1 MWPDVYLA
9 AEDEPGLAI
18 GRKLIANAA
27 PLRIYREENARGTG
41 NLKNKIRSYQ
51 KMGVRMPVL
60 MITDLDE
67 KPCPSKLIKDWL
79 GVAPSKGFLFRIC
92 VREVEAWLLAHREAM
107 AAFLNIA
114 ESKLPMEPE
123 KLTDP
128 KAELIRLARHAPRN
142 IRVGL
147 TPVDSAT
154 IGPNYNM
161 LLKEFI
167 QKAWS
172 PAIASARA
180 PSLERAR
187 QRIDQLAALVARA

>member
-27 PLRIYREENARGTG
+27 PLRIYREENAHGFG
-41 NLKNKIRSYQ
+41 NLKNKISSYQ
-51 KMGVRMPVL
+51 QMGVHMPVL
-60 MITDLDE
+60 MITDLDNS
-67 KPCPSKLIKDWL
+67 PCPSELIADWL
-79 GVAPSKGFLFRIC
+79 GVAPSRGFLFRIC

-114 ESKLPMEPE
+114 EAKLPMEPE
-123 KLTDP
+123 KLADP
-128 KAELIRLARHAPRN
+128 KAELIRLAKRAPRS

-147 TPVDSAT
+147 TPVGSAT
-154 IGPNYNM
+154 IGPNYNR
-161 LLKEFI
+161 LLAEFI
-167 QKAWS
+167 QNTWS

-187 QRIDQLAALVARA
+187 KRIHQLAALVAGD